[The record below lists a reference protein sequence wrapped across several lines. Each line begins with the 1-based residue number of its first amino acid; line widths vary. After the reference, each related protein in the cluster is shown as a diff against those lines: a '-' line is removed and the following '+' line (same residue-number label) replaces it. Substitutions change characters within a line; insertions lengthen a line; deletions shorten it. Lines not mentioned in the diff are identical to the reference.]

1 MRADPEDARE
11 VTAISAVQ
19 SNELTPQAAAV
30 QHRAQG
36 VEMRRVGV
44 YVDASNVGMNGGHG
58 MRYDVLRELACRNG
72 GEAQRLNAYVA
83 FDQSRAEN
91 TPEYGAKS
99 KGFQT
104 ALRDQGFR
112 VTVKTVKHF
121 KDEEG
126 VEVSKSNADLDM
138 AVDALTESE
147 RLDTV
152 LLVTGD
158 GDFVQVVRALQSKGC
173 RVEVLGFD
181 NVSREL
187 RDASDQF
194 VHGYLIPGLLPTV
207 PVSPDTRFKWG
218 EVGSRVRGLCNW
230 FSREDGYGFIRFW
243 PAIPD
248 SSVLAASETKQA
260 YFKPSSLV
268 DTTAAGKLPSRNHVL
283 EFELVEPVKPDGA
296 YGARRIEIVS
306 AM

>member
-1 MRADPEDARE
+1 
-11 VTAISAVQ
+11 
-19 SNELTPQAAAV
+19 
-30 QHRAQG
+30 
-36 VEMRRVGV
+36 MRRVGV

-58 MRYDVLRELACRNG
+58 MRYDVLRDLSCRNN

-83 FDQSRAEN
+83 FDQRRAEQS
-91 TPEYGAKS
+91 PEYGAKS
-99 KGFQT
+99 KGFQS

-126 VEVSKSNADLDM
+126 AEVSKSNADLDM

-187 RDASDQF
+187 RDAADQF
-194 VHGYLIPGLLPTV
+194 INGYLIPGLLPVRDAPNPRAMGRGGKPGTWLVQPLFERRGLGLHRLLAGHAGQPGTRRHRNDARVFQDGFRYCSHRDNQASV
-207 PVSPDTRFKWG
+207 PRPRT
-218 EVGSRVRGLCNW
+218 RVRPG
-230 FSREDGYGFIRFW
+230 RPGKTGPRIRSQAHRDRVRQLEQMRLRLLHAAA
-243 PAIPD
+243 PAI
-248 SSVLAASETKQA
+248 
-260 YFKPSSLV
+260 V
-268 DTTAAGKLPSRNHVL
+268 DAGPR
-283 EFELVEPVKPDGA
+283 
-296 YGARRIEIVS
+296 
-306 AM
+306 

>member
-1 MRADPEDARE
+1 
-11 VTAISAVQ
+11 
-19 SNELTPQAAAV
+19 
-30 QHRAQG
+30 
-36 VEMRRVGV
+36 MRRVGV

-58 MRYDVLRELACRNG
+58 MRYEVLRELACRNG

-83 FDQSRAEN
+83 FDERRASN

-99 KGFQT
+99 KGFQS

-121 KDEEG
+121 RDEDG
-126 VEVSKSNADLDM
+126 TEVSKSNADLDM
-138 AVDALTESE
+138 AVDVLTESE

-152 LLVTGD
+152 QLVTGD
-158 GDFVQVVRALQSKGC
+158 GDFVQVARALQSKGC

-187 RDASDQF
+187 RDAADQF
-194 VHGYLIPGLLPTV
+194 LSGYLIPGLLPISQA
-207 PVSPDTRFKWG
+207 SPDSRCKWG
-218 EVGSRVRGLCNW
+218 DVGSRVRGLCSW
-230 FSREDGYGFIRFW
+230 FSREDGYGFIRYW

-248 SSVLAASETKQA
+248 SSILAANETKQA
-260 YFKPSSLV
+260 YFKTNHLADTSLV
-268 DTTAAGKLPSRNHVL
+268 GKLPSRNHVL
-283 EFELVEPVKPDGA
+283 EFELTEPAKPGGA
-296 YGARRIEIVS
+296 YEARRIEIVS